1 MFTDFILVR
10 HGETDY
16 NKLHV
21 IQGWVDIPLNETGH
35 QQAAVTAEMLREEK
49 IDEVWHSDLQRAA
62 KTAEAILKNHPG
74 VPAYPCVP
82 LREWK
87 LGFIQNMSHAELEKE
102 YPEYEEMLKT
112 ESIELAVPGGESRS
126 EFQKRVNMI
135 FEELAE
141 RSPGKRLLIVSHGGV
156 LVRFYRFL
164 CGKDSAKEHVP
175 IPGNASVSR
184 ARYDHET
191 GQWSLIVWNQIYTPQ
206 PGKTAE
212 PPAL

>member
-16 NKLHV
+16 NRLHV
-21 IQGWVDIPLNETGH
+21 IQGWMDVPLNETGH
-35 QQAAVTAEMLREEK
+35 QQAAVTAEMLRGEM

-62 KTAEAILKNHPG
+62 KTAEVILKNHPG
-74 VPAYPCVP
+74 VPAFPCVP

-87 LGFIQNMSHAELEKE
+87 LGIIQNMSHEELEKVH
-102 YPEYEEMLKT
+102 PEYEEMLKT
-112 ESIELAVPGGESRS
+112 EAIDLAIPGGESRS
-126 EFQKRVNMI
+126 EFQDRVNGI
-135 FEELAE
+135 FQELAE
-141 RSPGKRLLIVSHGGV
+141 RSPGKRILIVSHGGV

-164 CGKDSAKEHVP
+164 CKECSVQDHVP

-184 ARYDHET
+184 ARYDHGT
-191 GQWSLIVWNQIYTPQ
+191 KKWTLIVWNQIYTPQ
-206 PGKTAE
+206 TVEKST